1 MGTTLTIIGWACFG
15 LAIAVSLFL
24 DTLGLFGNWI
34 ILGALIVLW
43 AVTGLEHI
51 GLPVLVVLAVLAV
64 VGEVVETL
72 AAGYGASKFG
82 GGKGS
87 AVAAVIGC
95 LLGALAG
102 TPWFPVLGTLV
113 GACLG
118 AFIGATLY
126 EFIARERHLHYAVW
140 TGVGGALGKVTGLF
154 VKLFIGFAML
164 IIAWV
169 AY

>member
-1 MGTTLTIIGWACFG
+1 
-15 LAIAVSLFL
+15 
-24 DTLGLFGNWI
+24 
-34 ILGALIVLW
+34 
-43 AVTGLEHI
+43 
-51 GLPVLVVLAVLAV
+51 

-87 AVAAVIGC
+87 AVVAVIGC

-126 EFIARERHLHYAVW
+126 EFIARERHLHHAVW
-140 TGVGGALGKVTGLF
+140 TGVGGALGNVTGLF